1 MPQTILEIKNDTI
14 RTELLNKLDEV
25 LNKAIEDKNVTV
37 ITYAL
42 KELNLLY
49 REYSNQQGEEAKRIL
64 AEYFDSYQAFTS
76 I

>member
-1 MPQTILEIKNDTI
+1 VQGSNETVLLQLYSNLPQTILEIKNDTI

-42 KELNLLY
+42 KELHLLY
-49 REYSNQQGEEAKRIL
+49 REYSN
-64 AEYFDSYQAFTS
+64 
-76 I
+76 